1 MRTNVTGPNPKDL
14 EKALQKE
21 IASRLQVVMTELERL
36 VDPVTGKKAI
46 VKVKKGQ
53 LSVEGSPELQA
64 MAKRVVAKQ
73 R

>member
-1 MRTNVTGPNPKDL
+1 MRINITGPNPKDI

-21 IASRLQVVMTELERL
+21 VARRLQVVVTELERL
-36 VDPVTGKKAI
+36 VDPVTGKRAV
-46 VKVKKGQ
+46 VKVKNGR

-64 MAKRVVAKQ
+64 MAQRVVAKQ